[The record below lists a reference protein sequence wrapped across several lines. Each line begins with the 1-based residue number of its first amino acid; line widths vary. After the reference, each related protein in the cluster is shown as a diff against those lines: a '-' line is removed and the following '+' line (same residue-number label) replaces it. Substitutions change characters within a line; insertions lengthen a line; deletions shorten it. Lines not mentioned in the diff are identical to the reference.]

1 MFSHC
6 IVLLI
11 GTFIHTS
18 FDHFIFYFLWI
29 VLSGAAGL
37 KLAHIISQQTNQTQH
52 KLTLA
57 IIAFLLHMA
66 FLLYLHFAYHELAEE
81 VSHALFDK
89 AQELPARALEKSEPK
104 IMKGIFY
111 IIKKKISKFFGNVLF
126 LKIF

>member
-1 MFSHC
+1 MFSFC

-29 VLSGAAGL
+29 VLSGAAGF
-37 KLAHIISQQTNQTQH
+37 KLAFVISQETQH
-52 KLTLA
+52 PKHKFTLA
-57 IIAFLLHMA
+57 AVALGIHML

-89 AQELPARALEKSEPK
+89 LDSVPK
-104 IMKGIFY
+104 AAIDKPDVMNKASAVKGIY
-111 IIKKKISKFFGNVLF
+111 IHFNKLYKLN
-126 LKIF
+126 

>member
-1 MFSHC
+1 MFSYC
-6 IVLLI
+6 IVLLV

-37 KLAHIISQQTNQTQH
+37 KLAYVISVETQH
-52 KLTLA
+52 PKHKFTIALVAFA
-57 IIAFLLHMA
+57 IHLL

-89 AQELPARALEKSEPK
+89 LENAPKASLDKSEV
-104 IMKGIFY
+104 KGI
-111 IIKKKISKFFGNVLF
+111 
-126 LKIF
+126 